1 MAERFGDSAFAAC
14 RFRRGFSQQFTT
26 ACCNDAASGPP
37 MLEVPDNASSSI
49 SGLVV
54 EYIVAIDVTRVRFP
68 ADAFIA
74 GELVQDIKRPTGQ
87 TSLQLTKGQGRQSER
102 QPASQPAASFQGQE
116 PSIKKAKGML
126 ANGYIAQWLE
136 RLTAD
141 QQVPGSNP
149 GVPSCLKLVQ
159 RATER
164 SLVFKRQER
173 FQHPCTHPR
182 KNARNLCEGFSPGP
196 LA

>member
-1 MAERFGDSAFAAC
+1 M
-14 RFRRGFSQQFTT
+14 
-26 ACCNDAASGPP
+26 
-37 MLEVPDNASSSI
+37 
-49 SGLVV
+49 V

-74 GELVQDIKRPTGQ
+74 GELVQDIKRPIGQ

-102 QPASQPAASFQGQE
+102 QPASQPAASFQSQE

-126 ANGYIAQWLE
+126 ANGYIARWLE

-149 GVPSCLKLVQ
+149 DVPFGGSLPTPPPSTSITFPKSCD
-159 RATER
+159 
-164 SLVFKRQER
+164 
-173 FQHPCTHPR
+173 
-182 KNARNLCEGFSPGP
+182 P
-196 LA
+196 LQPS